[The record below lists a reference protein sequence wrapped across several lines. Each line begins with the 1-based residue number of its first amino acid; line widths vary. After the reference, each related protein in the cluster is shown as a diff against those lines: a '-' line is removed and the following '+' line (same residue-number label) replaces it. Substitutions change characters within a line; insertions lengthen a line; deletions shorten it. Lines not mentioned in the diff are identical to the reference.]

1 MSSSPTPSFTDYA
14 TLFRQQLRE
23 LGDTRQWDWDES
35 SGRLKP
41 AAAPGAE
48 PPPTEFIYLDN
59 VYREWLRL
67 APAARPDAL
76 RQAAQSMLKKR
87 IPDAVDEVRA
97 HLLPL
102 VRAAAD
108 RGQAIILSPTRQ
120 PGLVHRA
127 LCGNLEIQLGL
138 DTPTNIMR
146 VTDVNLANWG
156 LSAEQAFALA
166 LDNLRAMSARSMKAM
181 ASGIYESAWADDHD
195 GARML
200 LVDVMQRHAIQGAPV
215 VAVPVRG
222 RLLLTGDEHATGVAA
237 LVRQLELATE
247 LPRAMPPQLM
257 RLVDGQW
264 TDFVPEAHAAR
275 LRALRL
281 MSDGQAYANQKHQL
295 DERLKQRGE
304 QIFVASL
311 MAGREPDGTLSRS
324 ACAWSKG
331 VPTLLPKADMITFVD
346 PHGDKADAVVI
357 GWDLAMPVIG
367 HLMRET
373 GDVPVRFHVT
383 AYPDAEQL
391 ARLRQAA
398 AANPLKRAAAPPP
411 AGPASH
417 AGNPG
422 GLTLSPAKLRA
433 LQPQLFAVDPPDQAD
448 RRRQWIQL
456 IEEQLTGGD
465 ARAAVVI
472 DAGQGLVAAYA
483 DELDAVVL
491 LKFDPRIADANDW
504 KAGTRLLTVNT
515 YKPRAEGLARDLV
528 PGPKDSGLWGN
539 VRPMIAD
546 LLTDDRTHLAAA
558 KAAIGEDEWT
568 RTLQLGRG
576 AHAGKA
582 SQPRD
587 GRPLGCATPAA
598 PETTAAM
605 ALRQDRPAAA
615 SPATARAPRSRRP
628 VKPESRFEPRPLVM
642 ALVCLGLA
650 IFCLSRI
657 SEAIAVGSGAYSW
670 GVIAFLV
677 VMAARFG
684 RIFYK
689 AWRPSAK

>member
-1 MSSSPTPSFTDYA
+1 MSSSPTPNFTDYA

-23 LGDTRQWDWDES
+23 LGDARQWDWDES
-35 SGRLKP
+35 TGRLKP
-41 AAAPGAE
+41 VAATGAE
-48 PPPTEFIYLDN
+48 APPTEFIYLDN

-67 APAARPDAL
+67 APEARPDAL
-76 RQAAQSMLKKR
+76 RQAAQSMLNKR
-87 IPDAVDEVRA
+87 VPDAADEVRA

-108 RGQAIILSPTRQ
+108 RGQAIVLSPTRQ
-120 PGLVHRA
+120 PGLVYRA
-127 LCGNLEIQLGL
+127 LCGNLEIQLGV

-146 VTDVNLANWG
+146 VTDSHLAKWA

-181 ASGIYESAWADDHD
+181 APGIYESAWADDHD

-200 LVDVMQRHAIQGAPV
+200 LADVLQRHAIQGVPV

-222 RLLLTGDEHATGVAA
+222 RLLLTGDEHATGVAS

-247 LPRAMPPQLM
+247 LPRTMPPQLM
-257 RLVDGQW
+257 RLVDGRW
-264 TDFVPEAHAAR
+264 VDFVPEAHAER

-304 QIFVASL
+304 QVFVASL

-331 VPTLLPKADMITFVD
+331 VPALLPKADLITFID

-383 AYPDAEQL
+383 AYPDADQL
-391 ARLRQAA
+391 ARLRRAA
-398 AANPLKRAAAPPP
+398 AASPPKRAASAPPARQ
-411 AGPASH
+411 AGH

-422 GLTLSPAKLRA
+422 GMTLSPAKLRA
-433 LQPQLFAVDPPDQAD
+433 LQPQLLASEPPDQAD
-448 RRRQWIQL
+448 RRRQWLQL
-456 IEEQLTGGD
+456 IDEQLTGGD

-483 DELDAVVL
+483 DELDCVAL
-491 LKFDPRIADANDW
+491 LKFDPRIASANDW

-515 YKPRAEGLARDLV
+515 YTPRAQGLARDLV
-528 PGPKDSGLWGN
+528 PGPKDSGHWGN

-546 LLTDDRTHLAAA
+546 LLTDDRARLAAA
-558 KAAIGEDEWT
+558 KAAIAEDEWT
-568 RTLQLGRG
+568 RALQLGRG
-576 AHAGKA
+576 ALAAKT
-582 SQPRD
+582 SKPRD
-587 GRPLGCATPAA
+587 GRPLGCSTPGA
-598 PETTAAM
+598 PETPATM
-605 ALRQDRPAAA
+605 APQQDKPAAA
-615 SPATARAPRSRRP
+615 SPATRSAPRQRRP
-628 VKPESRFEPRPLVM
+628 VKPVARFEPKPLAV
-642 ALVCLGLA
+642 ALVCA
-650 IFCLSRI
+650 
-657 SEAIAVGSGAYSW
+657 AIAIGVLTQIRAATETGSAAVSW
-670 GVIAFLV
+670 GVIVFFGAVALRYAYAFC
-677 VMAARFG
+677 
-684 RIFYK
+684 K
-689 AWRPSAK
+689 AMFPSAE